1 MPTTPNTTAPATG
14 TTGTTGTAA
23 TAKPAKATGPNLG
36 KDDFLKLLVGQL
48 KNQDP
53 LNPTSDTDFIGQ
65 MAQFSQLEQTTNM
78 ATANDKLIAEQRG
91 ARSVALLGRTVT
103 YPDVSSGVLS
113 TGLVE
118 RVEWTAGIP
127 SLTVGGTAGIDPD
140 SVTAVQ

>member
-1 MPTTPNTTAPATG
+1 MPTVPNTTAPTAPTG
-14 TTGTTGTAA
+14 ASGAAGNTMGTI
-23 TAKPAKATGPNLG
+23 LG

-78 ATANDKLIAEQRG
+78 ASANEELIAQQRG
-91 ARSVALLGRTVT
+91 ARAVALIGRTVT
-103 YPDVSSGVLS
+103 YPDAT
-113 TGLVE
+113 TGALTTAVVQ
-118 RVEWTAGIP
+118 RVEWTAGNP
-127 SLTVGGTAGIDPD
+127 SLTVGGVAGIDPD

>member
-1 MPTTPNTTAPATG
+1 MPTVSNTTA
-14 TTGTTGTAA
+14 TTGTSGTAGTGA
-23 TAKPAKATGPNLG
+23 IAKATESILG

-78 ATANDKLIAEQRG
+78 ASANEELINQQRG
-91 ARSVALLGRTVT
+91 ARAVSLIGRTVT
-103 YPDVSSGVLS
+103 YPDTNTGALTTGV
-113 TGLVE
+113 VE
-118 RVEWTAGIP
+118 RVEWMSGSP
-127 SLTVGGTAGIDPD
+127 SLTVGGVAGIDPD

>member
-1 MPTTPNTTAPATG
+1 MPTVPNTTAPTG
-14 TTGTTGTAA
+14 TTAPSKVDAISPT
-23 TAKPAKATGPNLG
+23 LG

-78 ATANDKLIAEQRG
+78 ATVNEQLAAQQRG
-91 ARSVALLGRTVT
+91 ARAVALLGRTVT
-103 YPDVSSGVLS
+103 YTDVSGAAA
-113 TGLVE
+113 TGSVD
-118 RVEWTAGIP
+118 RVEWNDHQP
-127 SLTVGGTAGIDPD
+127 SLTVGGVTGINPD

>member
-1 MPTTPNTTAPATG
+1 MPTVPSTTSTTPATAPATE
-14 TTGTTGTAA
+14 AA
-23 TAKPAKATGPNLG
+23 KTILG

-78 ATANDKLIAEQRG
+78 ATANERLIAEQRG
-91 ARSVALLGRTVT
+91 ARAVALLGRTVT
-103 YPDVSSGVLS
+103 YPDATTGVHTTGVVQRVDWVDGKPALS
-113 TGLVE
+113 VDGV
-118 RVEWTAGIP
+118 
-127 SLTVGGTAGIDPD
+127 AGIDPD

>member
-1 MPTTPNTTAPATG
+1 MPTVPNTTAPTG
-14 TTGTTGTAA
+14 ASGSSNTPAGNAMGTI
-23 TAKPAKATGPNLG
+23 LG

-78 ATANDKLIAEQRG
+78 ASANAELINQQRG
-91 ARSVALLGRTVT
+91 GRAVALIGRTVT
-103 YPDVSSGVLS
+103 YPDPT
-113 TGLVE
+113 TGALTTAVVE
-118 RVEWTAGIP
+118 RVEWTAGRP
-127 SLTVGGTAGIDPD
+127 SLTVGGVAGIDPD

>member
-1 MPTTPNTTAPATG
+1 MPTVPNTTSATG
-14 TTGTTGTAA
+14 TTGTSAADTTGTI
-23 TAKPAKATGPNLG
+23 LG

-78 ATANDKLIAEQRG
+78 AAANEKLIGEQRG
-91 ARSVALLGRTVT
+91 ARAVSLIGRTVT
-103 YPDVSSGVLS
+103 YPDATGAPITGV
-113 TGLVE
+113 VE
-118 RVEWTAGIP
+118 RVEWVDGKP
-127 SLTVGGTAGIDPD
+127 SLTVGGASGIDPD

>member
-1 MPTTPNTTAPATG
+1 MPTVPNTTAPTG
-14 TTGTTGTAA
+14 TTTASTVGASSTT
-23 TAKPAKATGPNLG
+23 LG

-78 ATANDKLIAEQRG
+78 ASVNEQLVAQQRG
-91 ARSVALLGRTVT
+91 ARAVALLGRTVT
-103 YPDVSSGVLS
+103 YPDPSGALTS
-113 TGLVE
+113 GPVE
-118 RVEWTAGIP
+118 RVEWIDHQP
-127 SLTVGGTAGIDPD
+127 SLTVGGVAGINPD

>member
-1 MPTTPNTTAPATG
+1 MPTVPNTTSATG
-14 TTGTTGTAA
+14 TTPTSSTTASTGTI
-23 TAKPAKATGPNLG
+23 LG

-78 ATANDKLIAEQRG
+78 AAANEQLIAQQRG
-91 ARSVALLGRTVT
+91 ARAVSLIGRTVT
-103 YPDVSSGVLS
+103 YPDA
-113 TGLVE
+113 TGAPITAVVE
-118 RVEWTAGIP
+118 RVEWVDGHP
-127 SLTVGGTAGIDPD
+127 SLTVGGASGIDPD

>member
-1 MPTTPNTTAPATG
+1 MPTVPNTTSATS
-14 TTGTTGTAA
+14 TTTTPSAGSAA
-23 TAKPAKATGPNLG
+23 GNAILG

-78 ATANDKLIAEQRG
+78 AAANDRLVAEQRG
-91 ARSVALLGRTVT
+91 ARAVALLGRTVT
-103 YPDVSSGVLS
+103 YPDATGAPA

-118 RVEWTAGIP
+118 RVEWSAGTP
-127 SLTVGGTAGIDPD
+127 SLTVGGVAGVDPD
-140 SVTAVQ
+140 SVLAVS

>member
-1 MPTTPNTTAPATG
+1 MPTVPNTTAPTG
-14 TTGTTGTAA
+14 TPTAA
-23 TAKPAKATGPNLG
+23 PAKAAGPTLG

-78 ATANDKLIAEQRG
+78 ASVNEQLVAQQRG
-91 ARSVALLGRTVT
+91 ARAVALLGRTVT
-103 YPDVSSGVLS
+103 FPDTNGAPT

-118 RVEWTAGIP
+118 RIEWNDHEP
-127 SLTVGGTAGIDPD
+127 SLTVGGVAGINPD

>member
-1 MPTTPNTTAPATG
+1 MPTVPNTTSSTG
-14 TTGTTGTAA
+14 TTAGSTVGATSTT
-23 TAKPAKATGPNLG
+23 LG

-78 ATANDKLIAEQRG
+78 ASVNEQLVAQQRG
-91 ARSVALLGRTVT
+91 ARAVALLGRTVT
-103 YPDVSSGVLS
+103 YPDANGAL
-113 TGLVE
+113 TTAAVE
-118 RVEWTAGIP
+118 RVEWIDHEP
-127 SLTVGGTAGIDPD
+127 SLTVGGVSGINPD

>member
-1 MPTTPNTTAPATG
+1 MPTVPNTTA
-14 TTGTTGTAA
+14 TTGTTGTGTGAA
-23 TAKPAKATGPNLG
+23 SATGTILG

-78 ATANDKLIAEQRG
+78 ANANEQLIAEQRG
-91 ARSVALLGRTVT
+91 ARAVGLLGRTVT
-103 YPDVSSGVLS
+103 YPDPVTGALGTGVVQRVDWLDGKPSLS
-113 TGLVE
+113 VGGV
-118 RVEWTAGIP
+118 AGI
-127 SLTVGGTAGIDPD
+127 APD